1 MDISVEWHINCHP
14 SKMHGSIQESQS
26 IKRNTTDHILYVVKG
41 PTVNK
46 LLSGRA
52 AKEMGLVKRIEEVN
66 TTTGDHGRQVKILL
80 REGAEPYAG
89 NNAHRDPLPLLQKV
103 KEELEKMEAS
113 GVTEGVTQPT
123 DLCAPMEPVIKP
135 SGQVRIC
142 VDLKRLKEN
151 IKREQFMLPTTDD
164 ILTKLLLV
172 DTVAS

>member
-1 MDISVEWHINCHP
+1 M
-14 SKMHGSIQESQS
+14 
-26 IKRNTTDHILYVVKG
+26 
-41 PTVNK
+41 NK

-80 REGAEPYAG
+80 REGAEPYAV
-89 NNAHRDPLPLLQKV
+89 NTAHRVPLPLLQKV

-123 DLCAPMEPVIKP
+123 DLCAPMEPVIKR
-135 SGQVRIC
+135 SGQVHIC

-151 IKREQFMLPTTDD
+151 IKREQFMLPTTDE
-164 ILTKLLLV
+164 ILTKLTGAKVFTLL
-172 DTVAS
+172 DAASGFW